1 MKTNQTKSAFLSR
14 RARGAVFA
22 GITLAFAICGAGSA
36 QAEAAEV
43 VDVPEGV
50 YSISSSLTGKSL
62 DIQDANTSN
71 GGNVQVW
78 DSEGTFDQYW
88 RVEKVGEHY
97 SIKNSLT
104 GVALDVNGAGTSNG
118 TNAQVYKSNGTS
130 AQLWDFIQNDDGT
143 ITIQSALKDDF
154 VLDVAGANK
163 SNGANVQLYESNG
176 TAAQKW
182 SLSQLEQ
189 TLDSGT
195 YSIASAIDSN
205 KVLDVA
211 SGSTSNGAAIQ
222 LYSSNSS
229 LAQKWGLTYNASTGF
244 YTIDAACSGKSL
256 DIPGGNANSGVRIQ
270 QYSNNGSAAQCW
282 TITKNEDGTYSIVS
296 VLSGYVLDAESG
308 SSSNGTRIQTYS
320 SNGTKAQKW
329 NFSET
334 SLSNLDGIYQVVSS
348 LSDDAVIDVSG
359 GSTATDAKIQVWSS
373 NGTYAQTWKFV
384 ESDEEDGVYLIKNA
398 NSGRYLLD
406 SGSGLASSNNVDPD
420 MLDDSCLWEANVGNG
435 GLTFTNVE
443 TGKVIDLSGA
453 NTNSGTKVS
462 TYASNGTAAQAWH
475 LKSTSLVSE
484 GCYALYNNAGSSQVL
499 DVPSGST
506 DSGVALQT
514 YGWNGTG
521 AQKWYVTS
529 AGNGWYTITNA
540 QSGKALDV
548 RNGSAV
554 SGATVQ
560 QYSSN
565 GSDAQLWKFDVAP
578 SGGVSVTS
586 KLGNLA
592 LSTKD
597 AKVVNGTAVDIETL
611 TNTSNATFSWNFT
624 ATSYQAS
631 STGTVKSV
639 DVQKVA
645 EGYSTVNVRMKN
657 GTTKSFTCW
666 CGANTYTGT
675 FKVEH
680 TAYALDKNPTTIGGN
695 TYDARDINGY
705 WVCYCAC
712 WQSYPDD
719 PNRSRMGCDQ
729 GTHSNEYDE
738 GQGFHYGQ
746 PGGSKGCIL
755 FPSMIDAAE
764 FYELMKEN
772 VGVEV
777 VIY

>member
-1 MKTNQTKSAFLSR
+1 MKTNQTRSGFLSR

-22 GITLAFAICGAGSA
+22 GITLAFAICGAGTV
-36 QAEAAEV
+36 QAEAATI
-43 VDVPEGV
+43 DVPEGV
-50 YSISSSLTGKSL
+50 YTITSSLTGKAL

-78 DSEGTFDQYW
+78 DGERTFDQYW

-104 GVALDVNGAGTSNG
+104 GVALDVNGAGTSDG
-118 TNAQVYKSNGTS
+118 TNAQVYESNGTA
-130 AQLWDFIQNDDGT
+130 AQLWDFVQNEDGS
-143 ITIQSALKDDF
+143 ITIQSALKKDF
-154 VLDVAGANK
+154 VLDVAGANT
-163 SNGANVQLYESNG
+163 SNGANVQLYGSNG

-182 SLSQLEQ
+182 SMSQLEQ
-189 TLDSGT
+189 TLESGT
-195 YSIASAIDSN
+195 YSITSALKTS
-205 KVLDVA
+205 KSLDVI
-211 SGSTSNGAAIQ
+211 SGSTDNGAGIQ
-222 LYSSNSS
+222 LYSSNGT

-244 YTIDAACSGKSL
+244 YTIDVGCSGKAL
-256 DIPGGNANSGVRIQ
+256 DIPGGNPSSGVRVQ
-270 QYSNNGSAAQCW
+270 QYANNGTAAQCW
-282 TITKNEDGTYSIVS
+282 SIVKNEDGTYSIVS
-296 VLSGYVLDAESG
+296 VLSGLVLDAESG
-308 SSSNGTRIQTYS
+308 SYTNGTRVQMYS
-320 SNGTKAQKW
+320 SNGTNAQKW
-329 NFSET
+329 YISET
-334 SLSNLDGIYQVVSS
+334 ALSGLDGIYQVTSS

-359 GSTATDAKIQVWSS
+359 GSKEANAKIQAWSS
-373 NGTYAQTWKFV
+373 NKTLAQTWKLSV
-384 ESDEEDGVYLIKNA
+384 VGDGGTYYIKNA

-406 SGSGLASSNNVDPD
+406 SGSGLSSSSSVDSD
-420 MLDDSCLWEANVGNG
+420 ALDDSCLWEAGIGNG
-435 GLTFTNVE
+435 GLTFTNVA

-462 TYASNGTAAQAWH
+462 TYAPNGTAAQAWL

-484 GCYALYNNAGSSQVL
+484 GCYALYNTAGSSQVL

-514 YGWNGTG
+514 YGWNDTG
-521 AQKWYVTS
+521 AQKWYVRS

-548 RNGSAV
+548 RNGSTT

-560 QYSSN
+560 QYESN
-565 GSDAQLWKFDVAP
+565 GSDAQLWTFDVAP

-597 AKVVNGTAVDIETL
+597 AKVVNGTGVDVETL
-611 TNTSNATFSWNFT
+611 TSASNATFSWNFT

-645 EGYSTVNVRMKN
+645 NGYSTVNVRMKN

-666 CGANTYTGT
+666 CGANTFTGT

-680 TAYALDKNPTTIGGN
+680 TAYALDKNPTADGG
-695 TYDARDINGY
+695 DARYVNGY
-705 WVCYCAC
+705 WVCYCTC

-738 GQGFHYGQ
+738 GQGFHFGE

-755 FPSMIDAAE
+755 FPDMDDAEE

-772 VGVEV
+772 IGVEV